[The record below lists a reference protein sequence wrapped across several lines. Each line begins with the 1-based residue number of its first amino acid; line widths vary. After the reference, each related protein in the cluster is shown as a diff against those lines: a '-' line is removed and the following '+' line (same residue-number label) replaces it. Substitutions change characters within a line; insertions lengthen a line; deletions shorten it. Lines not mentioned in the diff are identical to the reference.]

1 MNGLLIR
8 TSLALII
15 LFGVAPKAVAQR
27 PDPQQAQ
34 RLLSSRPDLVRQ
46 LRDRILQSGMTADQV
61 RARLR
66 AEGYPDTLLDAY
78 LPGDSLS
85 TDTIP
90 TRNTLNAIRSLG
102 IADSVDV
109 TELERQLNDRQNEQV
124 APVERKDLA
133 REFERRPKVAPYR
146 DPLAVPTLPLPKTR
160 ADSLKADSVFADSM
174 RAALDLR
181 DRPVVFGLDM
191 FQRPTTLFEANL
203 AGPVDEDYRLGPGD
217 QLVLIL
223 TGDVEQAHTLDVTRE
238 GTIVI
243 PQVGQIAVNNL
254 TLSELNELLYARLG
268 RVYSGVVRGPNART
282 RFSVSVAKLRSNQ
295 VFVTGDVSQPG
306 SYRVS
311 SAGTALTALYAAG
324 GPTAN
329 GSMRRVTVRRGSRA
343 ADTLDV
349 YDYLLK
355 GEASHDG
362 RLQAGDIVFI
372 PVHGPRVQLTG
383 EVVRPAV
390 YELVP
395 GETLADAV
403 RMAGGFSPNAARRR
417 VQVERITPPAQR
429 TAGGRDRYLLDV
441 TASSTDGDAPP
452 PVPLEAGDVI
462 RVFRIDDRVRDRI
475 RVDGNVWLPG
485 DQAFRTGMTLSEAL
499 KRAGGA
505 KSDTY
510 LGRVLV
516 SRLQP
521 DSTRSQLSAM
531 LSDTTGAVVQDIP
544 LQEDDEVRVFSVTE
558 FRPERYV
565 AISGAVRHGGQFP
578 YRSGMTIRDLVLLAG
593 GLEQSAY
600 LESAE
605 IARLPT
611 DRSHGV
617 TAVTTR
623 IPLDSS
629 YLFERG
635 PDGRY
640 LGPPGLPAPSGPT
653 PDVTLSPYDN
663 VLILNQP
670 NWHLQRAVTLTGEV
684 AFPGTYTLVR
694 KSERLTDL
702 LSRAGGL
709 TTESYSAGIAYYRR
723 RDVIRRIGIDL
734 PKVLKDPQFRDNL
747 LLEDGDSIHV
757 PRYNPVVAVT
767 GSVNASVSVAYQPG
781 RKIDYYVARAGG
793 ANRLGDAKHAYVT
806 QPNGSVESRT
816 RRMLLFSYLPEPRPG
831 STVAVPAKD
840 PNDHKDYAAIVGSV
854 ASVLASLVAILAIAK
869 R

>member
-1 MNGLLIR
+1 MNVLIHR
-8 TSLALII
+8 STLALAIV
-15 LFGVAPKAVAQR
+15 LGVSATAAAQR

-34 RLLSSRPDLVRQ
+34 RLLNSRPDLARQ

-90 TRNTLNAIRSLG
+90 TRSTLNAIRSLG

-109 TELERQLNDRQNEQV
+109 ADLERQLNERQAGQA
-124 APVERKDLA
+124 APAERKDLA
-133 REFERRPKVAPYR
+133 REFERRPKVAPFR
-146 DPLAVPTLPLPKTR
+146 DPLAAPQTPLPKTR
-160 ADSLKADSVFADSM
+160 ADSLKADSLFADSM
-174 RAALDLR
+174 RAANEVR
-181 DRPVVFGLDM
+181 DQPTVFGLDL

-203 AGPVDEDYRLGPGD
+203 AGPVDETYRLGPGD

-243 PQVGQIAVNNL
+243 PQVGQIPVNNL
-254 TLSELNELLYARLG
+254 TLSELIELLYARLG
-268 RVYSGVVRGPNART
+268 RVYSGVVRGANART

-295 VFVTGDVSQPG
+295 VFVTGDVTQPG

-329 GSMRRVTVRRGSRA
+329 GSMRRITVRRGSRP

-355 GEASHDG
+355 GEASHDS
-362 RLQAGDIVFI
+362 RLQAGDIVFV

-390 YELVP
+390 YELVA

-441 TASSTDGDAPP
+441 TAGSNDGEAPP
-452 PVPLEAGDVI
+452 VALEAGDVI

-485 DQAFRTGMTLSEAL
+485 DQAFRAGMTLSEAL
-499 KRAGGA
+499 KRAGGT

-510 LGRVLV
+510 LGRVLI
-516 SRLQP
+516 SRLLP
-521 DSTRSQLSAM
+521 DSTRSQLSAI
-531 LSDTTGAVVQDIP
+531 LSDTTGAVAQDVT
-544 LQEDDEVRVFSVTE
+544 LQEDDEVRVFSITE

-605 IARLPT
+605 VARLPT
-611 DRSHGV
+611 DRTNGV

-623 IPLDSS
+623 VPLDSS
-629 YLFERG
+629 YLFERS

-653 PDVTLSPYDN
+653 PDVTLHPYDN

-670 NWHLQRAVTLTGEV
+670 NWHLQRSVTLTGEV
-684 AFPGTYTLVR
+684 KFPGTYTLVR

-702 LSRAGGL
+702 LARAGGL

-734 PKVLKDPQFRDNL
+734 PKVLKSPQYRDNL

-767 GSVNASVSVAYQPG
+767 GSVNASVAVAYQPG
-781 RKIDYYVARAGG
+781 RNIDYYVARAGG
-793 ANRLGDAKHAYVT
+793 ASRLGDAKRAFVT

-816 RRMLLFSYLPEPRPG
+816 RRLLLFTYLPEPKPG

-840 PNDHKDYAAIVGSV
+840 PNDRKDYAAIVGSV